1 MEKEKIR
8 VEENKT
14 NSSVKRSR
22 MHVFSFSLLLSASIF
37 VSSPRILNADYNA
50 GEVCPK
56 GSRWFAFSLQP
67 GEVCRG
73 EKFGNLCSEC
83 RTNDGR
89 VIISSKE
96 EMKNKVESAISTTN
110 PSVGK
115 KFTKNDLNE
124 IKKKLKK
131 WDKQNLEKLI
141 KKLNGNLDEDERTI
155 FRGALEH
162 WPEIKYHAMRLG
174 IDPRIAYLVAVAES
188 RFVQKIGKSG
198 ERSPMQIM
206 PGTMALMFN
215 RYGKHDAY
223 IKETIKEGKDWRK
236 SATAQMILALYYLR
250 DGISTVASVDARIEE
265 LSAESLLMVYHFYNR
280 GHNNYMV
287 ENWWQGDNFATCVS
301 KYLRLYPEVEG
312 FIEKFMQAS
321 KHSDLFVSDGLGT
334 GSKMQNKKEDKI
346 VNGKEYSKKNDGK
359 KETVTNPTPKK
370 SSEQKTAERG
380 IKLEGIIKSSST
392 KSNLKPQT
400 KEIEANKPGA
410 NEKNFEDEVEKYK
423 KELERIRKVLD
434 ELKKKNEEL
443 K

>member
-1 MEKEKIR
+1 
-8 VEENKT
+8 
-14 NSSVKRSR
+14 
-22 MHVFSFSLLLSASIF
+22 
-37 VSSPRILNADYNA
+37 
-50 GEVCPK
+50 
-56 GSRWFAFSLQP
+56 
-67 GEVCRG
+67 
-73 EKFGNLCSEC
+73 
-83 RTNDGR
+83 
-89 VIISSKE
+89 
-96 EMKNKVESAISTTN
+96 
-110 PSVGK
+110 
-115 KFTKNDLNE
+115 
-124 IKKKLKK
+124 
-131 WDKQNLEKLI
+131 
-141 KKLNGNLDEDERTI
+141 
-155 FRGALEH
+155 
-162 WPEIKYHAMRLG
+162 
-174 IDPRIAYLVAVAES
+174 
-188 RFVQKIGKSG
+188 
-198 ERSPMQIM
+198 
-206 PGTMALMFN
+206 
-215 RYGKHDAY
+215 
-223 IKETIKEGKDWRK
+223 
-236 SATAQMILALYYLR
+236 MILALYYLR